1 MPKKSKKEEKKKKE
15 DKKKGK
21 RGKKAKNSIVVK
33 NNAGPNIKQKKKHSI
48 KPHIICG
55 PESPRSRQFQQ
66 TNDLIVEV
74 AVDSIACGDRR
85 MRKRVEA
92 SDLRGPEFEL
102 SRPLKLYC
110 INLLFLVTKTMKRLE
125 PIFRK
130 ILILLYIS

>member
-1 MPKKSKKEEKKKKE
+1 MEALSEHKKN
-15 DKKKGK
+15 
-21 RGKKAKNSIVVK
+21 RGAFLFFLSSLSVLGI
-33 NNAGPNIKQKKKHSI
+33 G
-48 KPHIICG
+48 
-55 PESPRSRQFQQ
+55 SPRSRQFQQ

-110 INLLFLVTKTMKRLE
+110 INLLFLVTKTMK
-125 PIFRK
+125 
-130 ILILLYIS
+130 

>member
-1 MPKKSKKEEKKKKE
+1 MDNDNCRHPICQKSQKKKRKKKKKT
-15 DKKKGK
+15 KKKGK

-74 AVDSIACGDRR
+74 TVDSTACGDRR
-85 MRKRVEA
+85 MIPDFFV
-92 SDLRGPEFEL
+92 
-102 SRPLKLYC
+102 
-110 INLLFLVTKTMKRLE
+110 
-125 PIFRK
+125 
-130 ILILLYIS
+130 